1 MSIIKK
7 INRKKAVIIAIVIVF
22 SLLCACVLGLLF
34 SIRFKVGYLFF
45 PDLEN
50 SDYTDFKR
58 DKAGLEE
65 IINELDAVIKSED
78 NFLEKYGTRC
88 DVTKDGFVFFDKEK
102 DKTIF
107 PVTSDNWQNAYLYIN
122 KFPVPGGIPG
132 IEIYEDFPDYV
143 VFTHYPKTPRIF
155 VYTRGEY
162 PKKLIDSLWE
172 EYEFVEVHRLARGW
186 YDIRPH
192 G

>member
-1 MSIIKK
+1 MRAKRISCAATPHTREPSPCLHI
-7 INRKKAVIIAIVIVF
+7 F
-22 SLLCACVLGLLF
+22 GFLC
-34 SIRFKVGYLFF
+34 SIRFKVSYLLY
-45 PDLEN
+45 PGIGTY
-50 SDYTDFKR
+50 DYTDFKR

-65 IINELDAVIKSED
+65 IIKELDAVIKSED

-88 DVTKDGFVFFDKEK
+88 NVTKDGFVFFDKEK
-102 DKTIF
+102 DNSTF
-107 PVTSDNWQNAYLYIN
+107 PVTSDNWQNIYLYIN
-122 KFPVPGGIPG
+122 KFPISGGIPG

-172 EYEFVEVHRLARGW
+172 EYDFVEVRRLARGW
-186 YDIRPH
+186 YDIRPR